1 MNTYTSTTCAFD
13 RHATLSF
20 IQAPFVPTLPSSTT
34 PFAWASSRNFDSL
47 LPTPAFL
54 YTLASRLSNSVPTI
68 DQPGFMFPEL
78 RNSRRTVTSSVNRE
92 STAVDEFETGVLEV
106 EAVAAGALGE
116 DAGFFCGGEGG
127 GVAFEVEGVVF
138 GLGGE
143 GERVVGFTVGGGGE
157 DS

>member
-1 MNTYTSTTCAFD
+1 M
-13 RHATLSF
+13 
-20 IQAPFVPTLPSSTT
+20 
-34 PFAWASSRNFDSL
+34 
-47 LPTPAFL
+47 
-54 YTLASRLSNSVPTI
+54 
-68 DQPGFMFPEL
+68 
-78 RNSRRTVTSSVNRE
+78 TSSVNRE